1 MTGKTQ
7 EELKIWPPVVK
18 VGDQTIDVKWTD
30 HTGLKVVAGVRDDR
44 GRDFALAWDDYRHRF
59 STHRQRNGHE
69 GYPHRF
75 LEFGSYLN
83 GWDYREALA
92 ELLRRA
98 RMDADHPAIIDQLI
112 EDLQRG
118 NR

>member
-7 EELKIWPPVVK
+7 EELRIWPPVVK
-18 VGDQTIDVKWTD
+18 AGDHTIDVKWTD
-30 HTGLKVVAGVRDDR
+30 RNGLKIVAVARDDR
-44 GRDFALAWDDYRHRF
+44 GRDFALAWDDHRNRF
-59 STHRQRNGHE
+59 STHRQYNGHD
-69 GYPHRF
+69 GYADRF
-75 LEFGSYLN
+75 LEFGDYLT

-98 RMDADHPAIIDQLI
+98 GLKADHPAIIDQWI